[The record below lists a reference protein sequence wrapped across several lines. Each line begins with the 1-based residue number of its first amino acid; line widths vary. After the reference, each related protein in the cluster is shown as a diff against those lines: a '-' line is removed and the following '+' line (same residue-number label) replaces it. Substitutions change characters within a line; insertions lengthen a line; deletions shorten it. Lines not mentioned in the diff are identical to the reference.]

1 MSPLTTGIREGVA
14 FVLLGM
20 PTHENPTHES
30 TRTVEI
36 SLPQVVGGSV
46 AAATAAALSDRL
58 GLLGTIVGAG
68 FASVVSAVVAAALA
82 GWLHRARDLAV
93 RRETA
98 AQGRLRSVVV
108 GALALGLV
116 AVAFHTGLDL
126 LLRDLPSDTF
136 AARLLV
142 EMGLGQGSA

>member
-1 MSPLTTGIREGVA
+1 MSPLTTGILEGVPV
-14 FVLLGM
+14 VLPEM
-20 PTHENPTHES
+20 STHEPPRQQR
-30 TRTVEI
+30 TRTVDL
-36 SLPQVVGGSV
+36 SVPQLVGGSV

-58 GLLGTIVGAG
+58 GLLGTIVGAAL
-68 FASVVSAVVAAALA
+68 ASVVSAVVAAALA
-82 GWLHRARDLAV
+82 GWLHQARDLAV

-98 AQGRLRSVVV
+98 TQGRLRTAAV

-136 AARLLV
+136 AARLLA
-142 EMGLGQGSA
+142 EMGLGQNSA

>member
-1 MSPLTTGIREGVA
+1 MSTQEVPTRER
-14 FVLLGM
+14 
-20 PTHENPTHES
+20 
-30 TRTVEI
+30 TRTFDLSV
-36 SLPQVVGGSV
+36 PQLVGGSV

-58 GLLGTIVGAG
+58 GLLGTIVGAA

-93 RRETA
+93 RRETP
-98 AQGRLRSVVV
+98 AQGRLRTVAV
-108 GALALGLV
+108 GAVAVGLV

-136 AARLLV
+136 AARLLA
-142 EMGLGQGSA
+142 EMGLGQNSA

>member
-14 FVLLGM
+14 FVLPPM
-20 PTHENPTHES
+20 PTHESPTHER
-30 TRTVEI
+30 TRTIDLSV
-36 SLPQVVGGSV
+36 PQLVGGSV

-58 GLLGTIVGAG
+58 GLLGSIVGAA
-68 FASVVSAVVAAALA
+68 FASVVSAVVAASLA

-93 RRETA
+93 RRETV
-98 AQGRLRSVVV
+98 AQGRLRSAAV

-136 AARLLV
+136 AARLLL
-142 EMGLGQGSA
+142 EMGLGQKSA

>member
-1 MSPLTTGIREGVA
+1 
-14 FVLLGM
+14 M
-20 PTHENPTHES
+20 PTHESPTHER
-30 TRTVEI
+30 TRTIDLSV
-36 SLPQVVGGSV
+36 PQLVGGSV

-58 GLLGTIVGAG
+58 GLLGSIVGAA
-68 FASVVSAVVAAALA
+68 FASVVSAVVAASLA

-93 RRETA
+93 RRETV
-98 AQGRLRSVVV
+98 AQGRLRSAAV

-136 AARLLV
+136 AARLLL
-142 EMGLGQGSA
+142 EMGLGQKSA

>member
-1 MSPLTTGIREGVA
+1 MSPLTAGIREGVA
-14 FVLLGM
+14 IVVPVM
-20 PTHENPTHES
+20 SSQETIDRA
-30 TRTVEI
+30 RTIDLSV
-36 SLPQVVGGSV
+36 PQLVGGSV

-58 GLLGTIVGAG
+58 GVLGTIAGAA

-93 RRETA
+93 RREPT
-98 AQGRLRSVVV
+98 RLRTVVV

-126 LLRDLPSDTF
+126 LVRDLPSDAF
-136 AARLLV
+136 AARLLA
-142 EMGLGQGSA
+142 EMGLGRGGA